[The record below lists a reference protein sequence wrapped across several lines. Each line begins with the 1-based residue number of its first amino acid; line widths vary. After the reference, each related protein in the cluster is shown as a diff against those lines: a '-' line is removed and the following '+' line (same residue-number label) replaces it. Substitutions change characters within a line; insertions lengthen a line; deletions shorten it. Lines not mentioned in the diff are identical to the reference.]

1 MIKFIDEILSCF
13 RPCFTRK
20 ATFNWFVILVVGMML
35 RSDHLGVT
43 SVIRDLGL
51 RPSCYETMIH
61 FFRSSSWKLDF
72 LVSRWY
78 QVLLHFA
85 PLYRESGRAV
95 LVGDGVKQSKEG
107 RFMPGVK
114 KLFQESENSSKPE
127 YIFGHM
133 FGGLGILTGSLPK
146 WFCIPLRFNIQDG
159 LQQTSEWEDST
170 VSLSTHVVQ
179 MVENGFHA
187 AQTFGNSILL
197 LDRYFLSV
205 PALKKL
211 AELNCGSAVRMEL
224 VTKAKKSCCAYE
236 KPSVRKS
243 GPGRPPKKGN
253 TVKLQGLFA
262 SRCGQ
267 FREADVEI
275 YGEKEHVRYFCT
287 DLLWGQ
293 KLYQELRFVL
303 VEYREIQSILVST
316 DTSLDP
322 LTIIRLYSY
331 RFSIECTFREFKQ
344 QLGGFCYRFWTK
356 AMPKLK
362 KYRKKEESHP
372 LESIDNAKLRKR
384 ILRTVKAMEGFVQL
398 SAIAMGI
405 LQITSLKFSESIRD
419 NIRYMRTPSKK
430 SISEATL
437 MAYLRQHIFRILAEK
452 PDLSIT
458 RIIRQQQEAPD
469 IYNNWRAS

>member
-1 MIKFIDEILSCF
+1 MLKFVDEILSCF
-13 RPCFTRK
+13 RSCFTRK
-20 ATFNWFVILVVGMML
+20 AAFNWFVILVVGLML
-35 RSDHLGVT
+35 RSDRLGVT
-43 SVIRDLGL
+43 SVIRDLAL
-51 RPSCYETMIH
+51 RPDCYETMIH
-61 FFRSSSWKLDF
+61 FFRSSSWELDS
-72 LVSRWY
+72 LASRWC
-78 QVLLHFA
+78 QAVLRCA
-85 PLYRESGRAV
+85 PLYREGGRAV
-95 LVGDGVKQSKEG
+95 LVGDGVKQAKEG

-114 KLFQESENSSKPE
+114 KLFQESEDSSKPE

-133 FGGLGILTGSLPK
+133 FGGLGVLTGGLSK

-159 LQQTSEWEDST
+159 LQRTSGWAGSAA
-170 VSLSTHVVQ
+170 SLSTHVVQ
-179 MVENGFHA
+179 MVENGFRA
-187 AQTFGNSILL
+187 AQAFGDSILL

-211 AELNCGSAVRMEL
+211 AELNSGSAVHMEL

-236 KPSVRKS
+236 KPAARRP

-253 TVKLQGLFA
+253 TVKLQQLFE
-262 SRCGQ
+262 SRRGQ

-275 YGEKEHVRYFCT
+275 YGKEEHVRYLCT

-303 VEYREIQSILVST
+303 VEYRGTQSILAST

-322 LTIIRLYSY
+322 LAVIRLYSY

-344 QLGGFCYRFWTK
+344 QLGGFCYHFWTK

-362 KYRKKEESHP
+362 KCRKKGEPHP
-372 LESIDNAKLRKR
+372 LESVDDPRLRGR

-398 SAIAMGI
+398 SVIAMGI
-405 LQITSLKFSESIRD
+405 LQITSLRFSGGIRE
-419 NIRYMRTPSKK
+419 NIRYMRTPSKE
-430 SISEATL
+430 SVSEATL
-437 MAYLRQHIFRILAEK
+437 MVYFRRHIFRILAEK

-458 RIIRQQQEAPD
+458 QIIRQQQDPN
-469 IYNNWRAS
+469 IYNNLRAS

>member
-1 MIKFIDEILSCF
+1 MFEFIDEILSRFQSCF
-13 RPCFTRK
+13 SRK
-20 ATFNWFVILVVGMML
+20 AAFRWFVILVVGLML

-43 SVIRDLGL
+43 SVIRDLAL
-51 RPSCYETMIH
+51 RHDCYETMIH
-61 FFRSSSWKLDF
+61 FFRASSWKLDS

-78 QVLLHFA
+78 QAVLHFA
-85 PLYRESGRAV
+85 PLYREDGRAV
-95 LVGDGVKQSKEG
+95 LVGDGVKQAKEG

-114 KLFQESENSSKPE
+114 KLFQESEDSSKPE

-133 FGGLGILTGSLPK
+133 FGGLGILAGSLSK

-159 LQQTSEWEDST
+159 LQQTSEWAGSAS
-170 VSLSTHVVQ
+170 SLSSHVVQ

-236 KPSVRKS
+236 KPVTRRP

-253 TVKLQGLFA
+253 PVKLKELFE

-267 FREADVEI
+267 FREADVVI
-275 YGEKEHVRYFCT
+275 YGKKEHVRYFCT

-303 VEYREIQSILVST
+303 VEYKGTQSILAST
-316 DTSLDP
+316 DVCLDP
-322 LTIIRLYSY
+322 LSIIRLYSH
-331 RFSIECTFREFKQ
+331 RFQIECTFREFKQ
-344 QLGGFCYRFWTK
+344 QLGGFCYHFWTK
-356 AMPKLK
+356 AMPKLRKYLK
-362 KYRKKEESHP
+362 KGEVHP
-372 LESIDNAKLRKR
+372 LEAVEDPKHQKR
-384 ILRTVKAMEGFVQL
+384 ILRAVKATEGFVQL
-398 SAIAMGI
+398 CVIAMGI
-405 LQITSLKFSESIRD
+405 LQISSLKFSEEVHG
-419 NIRYMRTPSKK
+419 NIRYMRTPTKESV
-430 SISEATL
+430 SEATL
-437 MAYLRQHIFRILAEK
+437 MEYLRRNIFRILAEK
-452 PDLSIT
+452 PGLLIVQL
-458 RIIRQQQEAPD
+458 IKQQQESHEVND
-469 IYNNWRAS
+469 NLRAS